1 MSNTRTCNWRFLK
14 SYINTDIWVFEC
26 PICHSKVE
34 ILANE
39 NVADKFPVCQC
50 GADMRGNDND

>member
-1 MSNTRTCNWRFLK
+1 MTDTKTCNWRFLK

-26 PICHSKVE
+26 PLCHSTVE

-39 NVADKFPVCQC
+39 NVSDKFPVCLC
-50 GADMRGNDND
+50 GADMRGKEE